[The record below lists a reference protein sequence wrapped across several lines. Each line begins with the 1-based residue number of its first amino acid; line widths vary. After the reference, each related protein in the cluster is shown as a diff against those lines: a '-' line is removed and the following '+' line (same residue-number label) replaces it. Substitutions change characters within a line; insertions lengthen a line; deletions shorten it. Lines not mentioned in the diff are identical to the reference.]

1 MDRLPQIHILLVCL
15 LNFIFIPTL
24 KSQPAV
30 KSYQFE
36 NTFTDSW
43 GLKQKL
49 SLKIRRI
56 VNEGR
61 PPIILSHALVLN
73 GRAME
78 KIGVKLWE
86 QGYDVWLPNVR
97 GHGNG
102 EEKSTISPYLPNDYG
117 FDEMLKEDIP
127 LIFKKVSEITQQKVN
142 LVGFSMGALLWEKYL
157 SGFAKGPS
165 GKLIKS
171 KKVAQERA
179 KFVRSFI
186 ALGIPLNFKRVNP
199 QIRLLFY
206 PVQPLVRVAH
216 FFIPLTSD
224 HNPEISFPTTIR
236 EWARRSLIKA
246 VKPIFLEVLPLGIL
260 SADGIDVKNG
270 EFEELTYDHIS
281 QAHTDLTYDFV
292 RWLWHP
298 FGSRDGRV
306 IYSGKRSIKTPTLI
320 ILGEKDYLAP
330 FKGSK
335 ELIKTVY
342 PKNSVPKVLKFC
354 KKAHV
359 DMILK
364 RALSS
369 LTETMLEFLEHPND
383 FKKENLNL
391 TQIGECL

>member
-1 MDRLPQIHILLVCL
+1 MDRLLQIHILLVCL

-24 KSQPAV
+24 KSQPPI

-36 NTFTDSW
+36 STLTDSW

-78 KIGVKLWE
+78 KVGLKLWE

-102 EEKSTISPYLPNDYG
+102 EEKSTISPYRPNDYG

-127 LIFKKVSEITQQKVN
+127 LIFKRVSEITQQKIN
-142 LVGFSMGALLWEKYL
+142 LIGFSMGALLWEKFL
-157 SGFAKGPS
+157 TGFVKGPS
-165 GKLIKS
+165 GELIKS
-171 KKVAQERA
+171 HSAAKERD
-179 KFVRSFI
+179 KLVKSFI
-186 ALGIPLNFKRVNP
+186 ALGIPLNFKNVNP
-199 QIRLLFY
+199 QISLLFY
-206 PVQPLVRVAH
+206 PPLPLVKATH
-216 FFIPLTSD
+216 FFIPLTSN
-224 HNPEISFPTTIR
+224 HTPGARFPRTIR
-236 EWARRSLIKA
+236 EWARRNLIRTI
-246 VKPIFLEVLPLGIL
+246 KPIFLQVLPLGIL
-260 SADGIDVKNG
+260 SSEGIDVENG

-292 RWLWHP
+292 RWLWNP

-306 IYSGKRSIKTPTLI
+306 IYSGKRPITTPTLI

-330 FKGSK
+330 FEDSK
-335 ELIKTVY
+335 EIIKSVY
-342 PKNSVPKVLKFC
+342 PKNSVQKVLKFC

-383 FKKENLNL
+383 FKTGNPDLS
-391 TQIGECL
+391 QIGDCL